1 MKKFKKFVV
10 GFLILVI
17 TMGCSIKENYS
28 EKHLKLGTYIGGLED
43 SRNIDNP
50 TIIIKK
56 NKEFLFVDKIS
67 NSHVTMGT
75 YAVDKDKLQL
85 KGNDGENFIF
95 TIKEDKICFKE
106 AESNSTKIK
115 DGMIFYFK
123 E

>member
-106 AESNSTKIK
+106 AGSNSIKIK